1 MKVYFTNSSLHGC
14 YYVRAL
20 LPLREAGWDGDKT
33 SIGREAIPEEIRA
46 KAVLDA
52 DVVVFHRPN
61 DDRSLKIAKMLR
73 SQGKRIV
80 MDNDDTYK
88 GFDMTVLG
96 KMYPKIDQ
104 AIDEFGRFADLI
116 TCSTDI
122 LKEEY
127 LKLNP
132 NVKVIKNCVDPEDW
146 PDTDEIERNENG
158 KVRIGLVGSVG
169 LLSDIDGFRKTL
181 FKLKERKYVEIVV
194 FALPPRNSNT
204 IQHIQNVY
212 REEYKFWDDL
222 GIERHDFVHH
232 KDYIAKLNSLKLDI
246 LAIPRKDDYF
256 NHCKS
261 NLKFLEASMLGVPC
275 VAQGFNDKMSP
286 YQVNPKDAE
295 YIDIVVDNNDWMKF
309 LDPLIESK
317 ELRRFKGRQAREY
330 VIKEYGIESNIWR
343 WEEVYGDLLNAQPTT
358 HNRE

>member
-33 SIGREAIPEEIRA
+33 SIHKEAIPEDIRA

-61 DDRSLKIAKMLR
+61 DSRSLDIAKILR
-73 SQGKRIV
+73 RQGKKIV

-88 GFDMTVLG
+88 GFDVTLLG

-116 TCSTDI
+116 TCSTEV

-132 NVKVIKNCVDPEDW
+132 NVKVLKNCVDPSDW
-146 PDTDEIERNENG
+146 PDVDEIERNDG
-158 KVRIGLVGSVG
+158 DKVRIGLVGSVG
-169 LLSDIDGFRKTL
+169 LLSDMDGFTETL
-181 FKLKERKYVEIVV
+181 RALKERKDVEIVV
-194 FALPPRNSNT
+194 FALPPRDATT
-204 IQHIQNVY
+204 IQHIQRVY
-212 REEYKFWDDL
+212 EKEYKFWDDL
-222 GIERHDFVHH
+222 GVERHDFVHH
-232 KDYIAKLNSLKLDI
+232 KDYISKLNSLKLDI
-246 LAIPRKDDYF
+246 LLIPRKDDYF

-261 NLKFLEASMLGVPC
+261 NLKFLEASLLEIPV
-275 VAQGFNDKMSP
+275 VAQGFADGKSP
-286 YQVNPKDAE
+286 YQANLKDSE
-295 YIDIVVDNNDWMKF
+295 YMDVVVDNDWMRF
-309 LDPLIESK
+309 IDQLILSK
-317 ELRRFKGRQAREY
+317 EYRRERGAKAREY
-330 VIKEYGIESNIWR
+330 VIREYDIAKNIGEWT
-343 WEEVYGDLLNAQPTT
+343 ETYQDLVL
-358 HNRE
+358 